1 MSDSIDKLPINDEA
15 QPTKKELNFIKELF
29 NNPENQK
36 TAKTVIS
43 ELKDYLL
50 AGALFIIFS
59 LEILNKGLKYIIPVV
74 SGSSIILTIIKAL
87 LFTITFYV
95 IRNFVLA
102 FK

>member
-1 MSDSIDKLPINDEA
+1 MSDSIDKLPINDDA

-29 NNPENQK
+29 NNPENQQ
-36 TAKTVIS
+36 TAKTVVS